1 MLRLGRWV
9 GWVDWGWWLTV
20 PVHGVAGAVLAGTVA
35 FPDHHHYTE
44 RELRRLLDQAL
55 ELGAAP
61 ATTRKD
67 AVRLPDAIRRQVRV
81 IGVTLD
87 WDDPV
92 SLEALLS
99 RTMCNV

>member
-1 MLRLGRWV
+1 MTDRDDPVQAEILARL
-9 GWVDWGWWLTV
+9 
-20 PVHGVAGAVLAGTVA
+20 AVS
-35 FPDHHHYTE
+35 
-44 RELRRLLDQAL
+44 RQELRRLLDQAL

-92 SLEALLS
+92 SMEALLA